1 MDQRILPGL
10 EPLDTRQAVSQRL
23 EGLEGD
29 PQDLQWGLEPK
40 AAVDGPPSVLVAG
53 PRLTVRPPLTAATAI
68 FALKAGLW
76 FQRSRLFML
85 SPDSRGHG
93 ARRQAETPLSV
104 LCRLAGPVLQPPV
117 FKSMNY

>member
-29 PQDLQWGLEPK
+29 SQDLQWGLEPK

-53 PRLTVRPPLTAATAI
+53 PVCFRTAG
-68 FALKAGLW
+68 FLLPDHCGLN
-76 FQRSRLFML
+76 
-85 SPDSRGHG
+85 
-93 ARRQAETPLSV
+93 V
-104 LCRLAGPVLQPPV
+104 
-117 FKSMNY
+117 N